1 MALAAEAVGDG
12 VEIGV
17 VQRVR
22 GLVLG
27 LGLGLGL
34 VLFGLA
40 RLGHAGTSG
49 AVLAQAGMPATT
61 RKSLS
66 VPRSWIIVPVR
77 GLLVPDPAF
86 RHDLRY
92 ALGVARVE
100 IVSAFEDFEDVFVIG
115 QSDQRGALGAEFGD
129 IKRRVE
135 GSLLGV
141 PPLEIATNAVLA
153 PRRGVG
159 VVIIKRRAAIG
170 EERGGHAG
178 SVALDGHCVQRR
190 ILIGGI
196 GRGYG

>member
-1 MALAAEAVGDG
+1 MALAAEAAGDG

-22 GLVLG
+22 ALVLG

-77 GLLVPDPAF
+77 GPSIPHPAL
-86 RHDLRY
+86 RHDLRD
-92 ALGVARVE
+92 ALRVGRIE
-100 IVSAFEDFEDVFVIG
+100 VPPAFEDFEHIFIVG
-115 QSDQRGALGAEFGD
+115 QSDQRGALGADLGD
-129 IKRRVE
+129 VKRRVE
-135 GSLLGV
+135 GALLRV
-141 PPLEIATNAVLA
+141 PPLEIAANAILA
-153 PRRGVG
+153 PGRGVA
-159 VVIIKRRAAIG
+159 VVIIKRRAAVG
-170 EERGGHAG
+170 EERGGHAQ
-178 SVALDGHCVQRR
+178 SVAVDGHCVQRR
-190 ILIGGI
+190 IFIGGI
-196 GRGYG
+196 GRSY